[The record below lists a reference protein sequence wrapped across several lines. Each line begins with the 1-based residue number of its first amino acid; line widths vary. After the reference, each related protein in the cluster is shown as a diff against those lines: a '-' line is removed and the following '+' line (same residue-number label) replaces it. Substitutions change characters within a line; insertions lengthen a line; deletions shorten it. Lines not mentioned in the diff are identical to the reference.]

1 LVEIKGLAQ
10 GFVDIY
16 KNVRLVS
23 HGTSLSISNLNLGCT
38 NSSVAYAEYNVE
50 WEGGE
55 KIPDDILPGGQRIRA
70 IGGAVEL
77 GESVI
82 LPESSNLVIVITN
95 KSGQASSF
103 SIRAI
108 WWED

>member
-1 LVEIKGLAQ
+1 MAQ

-23 HGTSLSISNLNLGCT
+23 HGTSLNIFNLNFGCS
-38 NSSVAYAEYNVE
+38 NSSVAYAEYGVE

-55 KIPDDILPGGQRIRA
+55 RIPDDILPGGQRIRA

-77 GESVI
+77 GESVVI
-82 LPESSNLVIVITN
+82 PEDKNLVVAVVN
-95 KSGQASSF
+95 ESGQTSSF
-103 SIRAI
+103 SVRAI